1 MTPQGTTYTMQRL
14 CPRNCRGAVAFELVM
29 VVPVLVFSLMF
40 IVHVGVSLSGAVLVH
55 QAANAAA
62 RSAAESVRASA
73 NAATLVSVVTT
84 VANTVLAA
92 GGISTDSSGPG
103 AWCAANLQVV
113 VQERVSDP
121 PGLAGSSAVSG
132 YAFIASAPP
141 ASGIPV
147 ETIRVTVFVRQ
158 SELVPDLL
166 SGFGFSMTGKYLQA
180 GVLQPWNGSP

>member
-73 NAATLVSVVTT
+73 NAATLVSGVTT

-92 GGISTDSSGPG
+92 GGISTDSS
-103 AWCAANLQVV
+103 AW
-113 VQERVSDP
+113 
-121 PGLAGSSAVSG
+121 AGRKFSREWLCVHCVCTAGVRDSCGDDSCDCVRETVGTGSGSAVRLWL
-132 YAFIASAPP
+132 F
-141 ASGIPV
+141 
-147 ETIRVTVFVRQ
+147 
-158 SELVPDLL
+158 DD
-166 SGFGFSMTGKYLQA
+166 
-180 GVLQPWNGSP
+180 W